1 MFARNQMVYLVLLRD
16 IVLMNQTELATIAST
31 LDDQSAQGGGKTGS
45 HSRSTMWGG
54 SDLGLQ
60 AGHDVMHVFIPV

>member
-1 MFARNQMVYLVLLRD
+1 
-16 IVLMNQTELATIAST
+16 LMNQTELATIAST